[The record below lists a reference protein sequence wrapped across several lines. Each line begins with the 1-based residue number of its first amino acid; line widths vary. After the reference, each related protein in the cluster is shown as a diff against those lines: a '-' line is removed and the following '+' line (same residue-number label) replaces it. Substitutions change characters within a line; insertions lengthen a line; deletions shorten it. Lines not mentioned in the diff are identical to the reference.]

1 MFQDFRVAYLRKHV
15 KVKDAQR
22 FSFLR
27 QMVAYFLSESARK
40 TPHAA
45 MVAQYDVTRLVEY
58 GQAKG
63 GEIAQAA
70 EAMDEKSLFRRAIHK
85 NFSAFF
91 LKAIAHGLHHTP
103 CMNAF
108 IDYAPFLNGG
118 TLYRAEDINLSFTA
132 HTKHGVV
139 RPVLRNPH
147 LKSLEQVASEMRDLV
162 RRARRTDPEQLYFQA
177 AGIYAKVGLMEL
189 DLKAAGAFW
198 ITLRGMLWQRP
209 VPEPGYDK
217 IPDSD
222 KLRVEDILG
231 ATCTVANIGMM
242 ISGNQTVT
250 VIVPPEVMMFGIGDL
265 KLAPWVVDGQVVPRY
280 TITMTGSMDHRAFD
294 AGEAF
299 PFGKHIKRYFDNPEL
314 IFEWKEG
321 DPI

>member
-15 KVKDAQR
+15 KVKEVQR
-22 FSFLR
+22 FTFLR
-27 QMVAYFLSESARK
+27 QMVAYFLAEAART

-45 MVAQYDVTRLVEY
+45 MVAQYDVTPLVEY
-58 GQAKG
+58 GQEKG
-63 GEIAQAA
+63 GELARKAKGM
-70 EAMDEKSLFRRAIHK
+70 EEKDLFRRAIHK

-91 LKAIAHGLHHTP
+91 LKAVAHSLHHTP
-103 CMNAF
+103 CMNGF

-132 HTKHGVV
+132 HTKYGVV

-147 LKSLEQVASEMRDLV
+147 LKPLEQVAAEMRDLV

-177 AGIYAKVGLMEL
+177 ARIYAGIGLREL
-189 DLKAAGAFW
+189 DLKALGALW

-209 VPEPGYDK
+209 TPEPGYEN
-217 IPDSD
+217 IPEDQ
-222 KLRVEDILG
+222 KLTVEEILG
-231 ATCTVANIGMM
+231 STCTVANIGMM

-250 VIVPPEVMMFGIGDL
+250 VIPPPEVMMFGIGDL
-265 KLAPWVVDGQVVPRY
+265 KLAPWVINGEVVPRY
-280 TITMTGSMDHRAFD
+280 TITITGSMDHRAFD

-299 PFGKHIKRYFDNPEL
+299 PFGKHIKRYFDDPAL

>member
-15 KVKDAQR
+15 KVRDAQR

-45 MVAQYDVTRLVEY
+45 MTVTYDVTPVVEY
-58 GQAKG
+58 GQAKES
-63 GEIAQAA
+63 EIA
-70 EAMDEKSLFRRAIHK
+70 EASAKMDEKALFRRAIHK

-91 LKAIAHGLHHTP
+91 LKAVAHGLHHTP
-103 CMNAF
+103 CMNGF

-118 TLYRAEDINLSFTA
+118 TFYRAEDINLSFTA
-132 HTKHGVV
+132 HTKYGVV

-147 LKSLEQVASEMRDLV
+147 LKPLEQVASEMRDLV
-162 RRARRTDPEQLYFQA
+162 RRARRTDPEQLYFEA
-177 AGIYAKVGLMEL
+177 ASIYALEGIKQL
-189 DLKAAGAFW
+189 DLKALGALW
-198 ITLRGMLWQRP
+198 ITLRGKLWQRP
-209 VPEPGYDK
+209 VPEPGYEK
-217 IPDSD
+217 IPEKD
-222 KLRVEDILG
+222 KLKVDDILG

-242 ISGNQTVT
+242 IAGTQTVT

-265 KLAPWVVDGQVVPRY
+265 KLAPWVVGGQVVPRY
-280 TITMTGSMDHRAFD
+280 TITVMGAMDHRAFD

-299 PFGKHIKRYFDNPEL
+299 PFGKHLKRYFDHPEL

-321 DPI
+321 DPL

>member
-15 KVKDAQR
+15 KVAEARR

-27 QMVAYFLSESARK
+27 QMVAYFLSEAARK

-45 MVAQYDVTRLVEY
+45 MTITYDVTPVVEY
-58 GQAKG
+58 GKSKQ
-63 GEIAQAA
+63 GEIAGAA
-70 EAMDEKSLFRRAIHK
+70 GAMDQKALFRRAIHK

-91 LKAIAHGLHHTP
+91 LKAIAHGLYHTP

-132 HTKHGVV
+132 HTKYGVV

-147 LKSLEQVASEMRDLV
+147 RKTLEQVAAETRDLV
-162 RRARRTDPEQLYFQA
+162 RRARRTDPEQLYAEA
-177 AGIYAKVGLMEL
+177 AGIYAREGIKQL
-189 DLKAAGAFW
+189 DLKALGALW
-198 ITLRGMLWQRP
+198 ITLRGKLWQRP
-209 VPEPGYDK
+209 TPEPGYEEIPEDK
-217 IPDSD
+217 
-222 KLRVEDILG
+222 KLQVDEILG

-242 ISGNQTVT
+242 VAGTQTVT
-250 VIVPPEVMMFGIGDL
+250 VIVPPEVMMFGLGDL

-280 TITMTGSMDHRAFD
+280 TITLMGAMDHRAFD

-299 PFGKHIKRYFDNPEL
+299 PFGKHLKRYFDNPEL